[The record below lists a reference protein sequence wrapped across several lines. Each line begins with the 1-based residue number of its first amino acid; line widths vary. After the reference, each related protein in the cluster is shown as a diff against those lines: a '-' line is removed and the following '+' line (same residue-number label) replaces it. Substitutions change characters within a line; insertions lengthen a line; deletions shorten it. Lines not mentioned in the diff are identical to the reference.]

1 MSIVPAPLAVTGA
14 TGRIG
19 GRVSALLADA
29 GVPHRLLV
37 RDLDRAPDVLG
48 TTVHRATYEDSVD
61 TRAALDGVQ
70 TLFMVSATEHPDRQA
85 QHRAFIDAADAMGV
99 QHVVYLSFF
108 GAGPEATFT
117 FARDH
122 WATER
127 HLRST
132 GVAVTFLRDNLYADF
147 APQMVG
153 ADDAIAG
160 PGGSGRSAVV
170 AQADV
175 ARSAAAVLTE
185 PRTHRGRTYNLT
197 GPESLSFAEIAALLG
212 RAWGRPVTYRDET
225 IDQAWE
231 SRRSYGAP
239 DWMVEGWISTYLAVA
254 AGELDGV
261 SDDVRRLTGRDPL
274 SLAEVISD

>member
-1 MSIVPAPLAVTGA
+1 
-14 TGRIG
+14 
-19 GRVSALLADA
+19 
-29 GVPHRLLV
+29 
-37 RDLDRAPDVLG
+37 
-48 TTVHRATYEDSVD
+48 
-61 TRAALDGVQ
+61 
-70 TLFMVSATEHPDRQA
+70 
-85 QHRAFIDAADAMGV
+85 MGV

>member
-1 MSIVPAPLAVTGA
+1 VSIVPAPLAVTGA

-19 GRVSALLADA
+19 GQVSALLADT

-37 RDLDRAPDVLG
+37 RDPDRAPDVLG
-48 TTVHRATYEDSVD
+48 TTVHRAAYEDSVD
-61 TRAALDGVQ
+61 TRAALDGVR
-70 TLFMVSATEHPDRQA
+70 TLFMVSASEHPDRQH
-85 QHRAFIDAADAMGV
+85 QHLAFVDAADAMGV

-108 GAGPEATFT
+108 GAAATATFT

-132 GVAVTFLRDNLYADF
+132 GMAVTFLRDNLYADF
-147 APQMVG
+147 LPQMVG

-160 PGGSGRSAVV
+160 PGGTGRAALV

-175 ARSAAAVLTE
+175 ARSAAAVLTD
-185 PRTHRGRTYNLT
+185 PRTHRDRTYNLT
-197 GPESLSFAEIAALLG
+197 GPESVSFADAAALLS
-212 RAWGRPVTYRDET
+212 RVWGRPVSYRDET

-274 SLAEVISD
+274 SLADVLTD

>member
-1 MSIVPAPLAVTGA
+1 VSIVPAPLAITGA

-19 GRVSALLADA
+19 GAVSNLLADA

-37 RDLDRAPDVLG
+37 RDPDRAPDVLG
-48 TTVHRATYEDSVD
+48 TTVHRASYEDSLD

-70 TLFMVSATEHPDRQA
+70 TLFMVSATEHPDRQD
-85 QHRAFIDAADAMGV
+85 QHRTFADAADAMGV

-127 HLRST
+127 HLRAT
-132 GVAVTFLRDNLYADF
+132 GMAVTFLRDNLYADF
-147 APQMVG
+147 LPHMVG

-160 PGGSGRSAVV
+160 PGGNGRAAPV

-185 PRTHRGRTYNLT
+185 PRNHRGETYNLT
-197 GPESLSFAEIAALLG
+197 GPQSLSFTDAAALLT
-212 RAWGRPVTYRDET
+212 RLWGRPVSYRDET
-225 IDQAWE
+225 IVQAWD

-261 SDDVRRLTGRDPL
+261 TGDVRRLTGRDPL
-274 SLAEVISD
+274 SPAEVLGG